1 MDSQASPAPPAA
13 AAIEAARAEIDR
25 IDEAMLKLIAD
36 RQRVADQLSQAKPAE
51 GLPLRPAREVQLLRR
66 LLAASEEKL
75 EPEVVVEVWRA
86 LIAAN
91 IRRQKPVDVIVGA
104 GPGQDAL
111 RLFDLARR
119 HFGARTRVQ
128 RGEDI
133 RAALNKATDAAN
145 VVAVV
150 PWPGKTGAGMW
161 WHTLTESRYHRLHVI
176 AALPIRANAAGEEP
190 EAAVVAQGVA
200 LEPAGG
206 DATLGIAFDRHY
218 KVQRA
223 MNEAGMTGQEVARSD
238 NKVLIKLDEFLS
250 PDDPRGG
257 LLVRA
262 GLDQF
267 RVVGSF
273 ARV

>member
-1 MDSQASPAPPAA
+1 MDSVPSQTAPAGAL
-13 AAIEAARAEIDR
+13 EAVRAEIDR
-25 IDEAMLKLIAD
+25 IDDDLLRLVGERL
-36 RQRVADQLSQAKPAE
+36 RVADQLAQLKPSD

-66 LLAASEEKL
+66 LLAAAEEKIDADL
-75 EPEVVVEVWRA
+75 VVEIWRS

-91 IRRQKPVDVIVGA
+91 VRRQKPVDVVVGGA
-104 GPGQDAL
+104 TGQDPL

-119 HFGARTRVQ
+119 HFGARARVQ
-128 RGEDI
+128 RAEDI
-133 RAALNKATDAAN
+133 RAAINRTAAAEN
-145 VVAVV
+145 MVAVV

-161 WHTLTESRYHRLHVI
+161 WHILTESRYHKLHVI
-176 AALPIRANAAGEEP
+176 AALPIRAGAEAEP
-190 EAAVVAQGVA
+190 EAAVVAAGA
-200 LEPAGG
+200 PLEAAGG
-206 DATLGIAFDRHY
+206 DATLGIAFDRHF
-218 KVQRA
+218 KA
-223 MNEAGMTGQEVARSD
+223 GKALAEAGIKGVEVARSD
-238 NKVLIKLDEFLS
+238 TRVLVKLDEFLA